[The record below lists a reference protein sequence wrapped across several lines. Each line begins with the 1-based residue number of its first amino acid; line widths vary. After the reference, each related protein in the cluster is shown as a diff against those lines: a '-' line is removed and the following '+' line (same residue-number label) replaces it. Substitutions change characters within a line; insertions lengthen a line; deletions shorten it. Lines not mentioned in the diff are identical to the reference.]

1 MHVSPIL
8 KDKLLIG
15 SCPITAGDVEQLKA
29 LGITAVLNLQTDEDL
44 QQRDIDWPAMT
55 DAYHLHRLEIRRF
68 PIADFSP
75 QDMRQKLRARHERA
89 GRPAPRR
96 AHGLFALQRGHQP
109 FADRGGGLSALDRE
123 VGTDGGLRPRPCL
136 PAVRSIY
143 TGDQVG
149 EGGVSA
155 TPSPRFAPGA

>member
-29 LGITAVLNLQTDEDL
+29 QGIAAVLNLQTDEDL

-55 DAYHLHRLEIRRF
+55 DAYHLQRMEVCRF

-75 QDMRQKLRARHERA
+75 QDMRQKLRACVGVLAGLLRA
-89 GRPAPRR
+89 GHTVYLHCNAGINRSPTVAVAYLHWIEKWELMAAY
-96 AHGLFALQRGHQP
+96 AHVI
-109 FADRGGGLSALDRE
+109 SC
-123 VGTDGGLRPRPCL
+123 RPCDPYVQEIRL
-136 PAVRSIY
+136 AK
-143 TGDQVG
+143 
-149 EGGVSA
+149 EE
-155 TPSPRFAPGA
+155 